1 MPDIVALLQCFQ
13 PFVTATT
20 LRQFSKII
28 LALLAMTG
36 RVTMLGISR
45 WAGQGGSYRTVQRF
59 FTTVLPWAQLFWV
72 FFRQHLQR
80 PDAVYIL
87 AGDEVVVSKAGHHT
101 HGLDRFFAGVYGRVI
116 PSLAFFS
123 LALIDTAQRRSFPV
137 RLEQV
142 VRSEAEKAASQA
154 KAAAKQAPKPAEPR
168 KPGRPKGSKN
178 KTAADLIL
186 SPELL
191 RIQAMVQAQL
201 KLMAGRIAL
210 TYLVLDGHF
219 GNHPAWHMVRQCGL
233 QLISK
238 LRCDSALYL
247 PYDGPYK
254 GHGPH
259 QKYGDRLDYQHL
271 PAKYLQQTT
280 TAKQIETR
288 IYQMQC
294 LHKEFSQP
302 LNVVILVKVNLQT
315 QAWAHVILFSSDLA
329 LAYDTLIDY
338 YRLRFQIEFNFR
350 DAKQYWGLEDF
361 MNVSE
366 IAVTNAANLSLF
378 MVNVSQ
384 RLLGDLRPDNP
395 DCSVLDLKALCRG
408 ARYVAEAIKMLPEKP
423 EPIVLARIFRQLTA
437 LGRIHVAQPTSSSP

>member
-238 LRCDSALYL
+238 LRCDAALYL

>member
-1 MPDIVALLQCFQ
+1 MPDIVALLHCIE
-13 PFVTATT
+13 PFVAATT
-20 LRQFSKII
+20 LRQFSCVVS
-28 LALLAMTG
+28 ALLAMTG

-59 FTTVLPWAQLFWV
+59 FATVLPWAQLFWV
-72 FFRQHLQR
+72 FFHQHLHC
-80 PDAVYIL
+80 PDHVYML
-87 AGDEVVVSKAGHHT
+87 GGDEVVVSKAGHHT

-123 LALIDTAQRRSFPV
+123 LSLIDTEQRRSFPV
-137 RLEQV
+137 RIEQV

-154 KAAAKQAPKPAEPR
+154 KAAAKQAPKPIEPG

-178 KTAADLIL
+178 KTATDLVL

-191 RIQAMVQAQL
+191 RIQAMLKAQL
-201 KLMAGRIAL
+201 KLMAGRIKV
-210 TYLVLDGHF
+210 TYLALDGHF
-219 GNHPAWHMVRQCGL
+219 GNHLALHMVQECGL
-233 QLISK
+233 HLISK

-247 PYDGPYK
+247 PYDGSYK

-271 PAKYLQQTT
+271 PAKYLMQTT

-288 IYQMQC
+288 TYQMQC
-294 LHKEFSQP
+294 LHKEFGQA

-315 QAWAHVILFSSDLA
+315 QAWAHVILFSSDLE

-366 IAVTNAANLSLF
+366 IAVTNAASLSLF

-408 ARYVAEAIKMLPEKP
+408 AKYVAEAIKMLPEKP
-423 EPIVLARIFRQLTA
+423 EPIVLARIFKQLTA
-437 LGRIHVAQPTSSSP
+437 LGRIHVVQPTSSSP

>member
-1 MPDIVALLQCFQ
+1 MPDIVALLYCIE
-13 PFVTATT
+13 PFVAATT
-20 LRQFSKII
+20 LRQLSCII
-28 LALLAMTG
+28 TALLAMTG

-59 FTTVLPWAQLFWV
+59 FSTVLPWAHLFWI
-72 FFRQHLQR
+72 FFRQHLYHS
-80 PDAVYIL
+80 DTVYIL

-116 PSLAFFS
+116 PGLAFFS

-137 RLEQV
+137 RIEQV
-142 VRSEAEKAASQA
+142 VRTAAEKAASQA
-154 KAAAKQAPKPAEPR
+154 KAAAKQAPKPSEPR

-178 KTAADLIL
+178 KTATELVL

-191 RIQAMVQAQL
+191 RIQAMLETQL
-201 KLMAGRIAL
+201 KLMAGWIPL

-219 GNHPAWHMVRQCGL
+219 GNHPAWQMVRQCGL

-247 PYDGPYK
+247 PYDGAYQ

-259 QKYGDRLDYQHL
+259 RKYGAKLDYHHL
-271 PAKYLQQTT
+271 PDQYLKQTT

-288 IYQMQC
+288 IYQLQC
-294 LHKEFSQP
+294 LHKEFSKP

-315 QAWAHVILFSSDLA
+315 QARAHVILFSSDLA

-361 MNVSE
+361 MNVSAT
-366 IAVTNAANLSLF
+366 AVTNAANLALF

-384 RLLGDLRPDNP
+384 RLLSDLRPDNP
-395 DCSVLDLKALCRG
+395 DCGVLDLKALCRG
-408 ARYVAEAIKMLPEKP
+408 AKYVAEAIKMLPEKP
-423 EPIVLARIFRQLTA
+423 EPILLARIFKQVTA
-437 LGRIHVAQPTSSSP
+437 LGRIHAAQPMSSLP

>member
-1 MPDIVALLQCFQ
+1 MPDIVALLHCIE
-13 PFVTATT
+13 PFVAATT
-20 LRQFSKII
+20 LRQFSCVVS
-28 LALLAMTG
+28 ALLAMTG

-59 FTTVLPWAQLFWV
+59 FATILPWAQLFWV
-72 FFRQHLQR
+72 FFHQHLHR
-80 PDAVYIL
+80 ADHVYIMG
-87 AGDEVVVSKAGHHT
+87 GDEVVVSKAGHHT

-123 LALIDTAQRRSFPV
+123 LSLIDTEQRRSFPV
-137 RLEQV
+137 RIEQV
-142 VRSEAEKAASQA
+142 VRTAAEKAASQA
-154 KAAAKQAPKPAEPR
+154 KAAAKHAPKPVEPR

-178 KTAADLIL
+178 KTATDLVL

-191 RIQAMVQAQL
+191 RIQAMLKAQL
-201 KLMAGRIAL
+201 KLMAGRIKV
-210 TYLVLDGHF
+210 TYLALDGHF
-219 GNHPAWHMVRQCGL
+219 GNHPALHMVRQCDL
-233 QLISK
+233 HLISK

-247 PYDGPYK
+247 PYDGSYK

-259 QKYGDRLDYQHL
+259 QKYGDRLDYQNL
-271 PAKYLQQTT
+271 PAKYLMQTT

-288 IYQMQC
+288 TYQMQC
-294 LHKEFSQP
+294 LHKEFGQA

-315 QAWAHVILFSSDLA
+315 QAWAHVILFSSDLE

-366 IAVTNAANLSLF
+366 TAVTNAASLSLF

-408 ARYVAEAIKMLPEKP
+408 AKYVSEAIKLLPEKP
-423 EPIVLARIFRQLTA
+423 EPIVLARIFKQLTA
-437 LGRIHVAQPTSSSP
+437 LGRIHVVQPTSGSP

>member
-1 MPDIVALLQCFQ
+1 MFDIVALLQCLR

-20 LRQFSKII
+20 LRQFSTII

-45 WAGQGGSYRTVQRF
+45 WAGHGGSYRTVQRF
-59 FTTVLPWAQLFWV
+59 FTTILPWAQLFWV
-72 FFRQHLQR
+72 FFRQHLAR

-87 AGDEVVVSKAGHHT
+87 AGDEVVVSKAGRHT
-101 HGLDRFFAGVYGRVI
+101 HGLDRFFAGVYGHVI
-116 PSLAFFS
+116 PGLAFFS
-123 LALIDTAQRRSFPV
+123 LALIDTTHRRSFPV
-137 RLEQV
+137 RIEQV
-142 VRSEAEKAASQA
+142 VRTAAEKAASRA
-154 KAAAKQAPKPAEPR
+154 KAVAKQAPKPAEPR

-178 KTAADLIL
+178 KTAADVVL

-201 KLMAGRIAL
+201 KLMAGRLPL

-219 GNHPAWHMVRQCGL
+219 GNQPAWHMVQQCGL

-238 LRCDSALYL
+238 LRCDAALYL
-247 PYDGPYK
+247 PYDGPYQ

-259 QKYGDRLDYQHL
+259 RKYGDRLDYQHL

-280 TAKQIETR
+280 IVKQIETR

-294 LHKEFSQP
+294 LQKEFSQP
-302 LNVVILVKVNLQT
+302 LNVVIIVKVNLQT
-315 QAWAHVILFSSDLA
+315 QAAAHVILFSSDLA

-361 MNVSE
+361 MNVAE
-366 IAVTNAANLSLF
+366 TAVTNAANLSLF

-384 RLLGDLRPDNP
+384 RLLSELRPTNP

-408 ARYVAEAIKMLPEKP
+408 AKYVSEAIKMLPEKP
-423 EPIVLARIFRQLTA
+423 EPIVLARIFKQLTA
-437 LGRIHVAQPTSSSP
+437 LGRIHVAQTTSNSP

>member
-1 MPDIVALLQCFQ
+1 MLDIVALLQCFQ
-13 PFVTATT
+13 PFVKATT
-20 LRQFSKII
+20 LRQFSTII
-28 LALLAMTG
+28 VALLAMTG
-36 RVTMLGISR
+36 RVTMLGIAR
-45 WAGQGGSYRTVQRF
+45 WAGPGGSYRTVQRF
-59 FTTVLPWAQLFWV
+59 FSTVLPWAQLFWV
-72 FFRQHLQR
+72 FFHQHLHHA
-80 PDAVYIL
+80 DHVYIL

-137 RLEQV
+137 RIEQV
-142 VRSEAEKAASQA
+142 VRTAAEKAASQA
-154 KAAAKQAPKPAEPR
+154 KAAAKHAPKPVAPR
-168 KPGRPKGSKN
+168 KPGRPQGSKN
-178 KTAADLIL
+178 KTATDLVL

-201 KLMAGRIAL
+201 KLMAGRIPL

-219 GNHPAWHMVRQCGL
+219 GNHPAWHMVQQCGL
-233 QLISK
+233 QLLSK

-247 PYDGPYK
+247 PYDGLYK

-259 QKYGDRLDYQHL
+259 QKYGNRLDYQHL
-271 PAKYLQQTT
+271 PAKYLRQTT

-288 IYQMQC
+288 TYQMQC

-329 LAYDTLIDY
+329 LAYNQLIDY

-361 MNVSE
+361 MNVSQT
-366 IAVTNAANLSLF
+366 AVTNAANLALF

-384 RLLGDLRPDNP
+384 RLLGDLRPANP
-395 DCSVLDLKALCRG
+395 DGSVLDLKARCRG
-408 ARYVAEAIKMLPEKP
+408 AKYVAEAIKMLPEKP
-423 EPIVLARIFRQLTA
+423 EPVVLARIFKQLTA
-437 LGRIHVAQPTSSSP
+437 LGRIHVAQPTSNSP